1 MKKLQLIFLTS
12 LLCLGCKK
20 EHKNLPTDNA
30 SAFFDLSATINKE
43 LDSIQMISQLIIETP
58 DKQQDHDT
66 NDSITRKISVYTENI
81 INALIESHGKTPTDT
96 ILTILKRLDN
106 SGYIPIEL
114 YKKLSQEDFSTEIGQ
129 KARIDYQN
137 YVKLKEEETN
147 SLKPINLLDKRL
159 SLHRIIEND
168 TIILS
173 DLLLEH
179 KGYKVLDFW
188 ATWCA
193 PCRSFNTKFQEHY
206 TLYRDK
212 GVEFYGIGIRIDSD
226 NEREKFLTAVKN
238 DNTPWKQFVDIDNQI
253 YTLFNTNTVPYQVL
267 LDENNQ
273 VIKILSHDINHEL
286 DELLKN
292 K

>member
-1 MKKLQLIFLTS
+1 MTKLQLLFLTF

-20 EHKNLPTDNA
+20 DHKNLNTDDA

-168 TIILS
+168 TIILG

-206 TLYRDK
+206 SLYRNK
-212 GVEFYGIGIRIDSD
+212 GVEFYGVGIRIDSD